1 MENILKE
8 ILIDHIKSPKN
19 SGELDKPTL
28 SVNSSNPVC
37 GDVVK
42 IDLIIEND
50 LITKVGTNG
59 QGCAVSQAS
68 MSIFSEEID
77 GETTTNVVKKIQ
89 EFKNLFNANDKIE
102 PELLTE
108 QSKLLKFLD
117 TNPSKVRCAMLSWI
131 ALDDALSE
139 S

>member
-50 LITKVGTNG
+50 LITKVGTSG
-59 QGCAVSQAS
+59 QGCAISQAS
-68 MSIFSEEID
+68 LSIFSEEIA
-77 GETTTNVVKKIQ
+77 GESTANVVKKIQ
-89 EFKNLFNANDKIE
+89 EFKNLFDAKAEIE
-102 PELLTE
+102 PQLLTE
-108 QSKLLKFLD
+108 QSKLLKFLE

-139 S
+139 N